1 MGELLLAAVAL
12 GALHMAAPDHW
23 APLAA
28 SLARRRYGGAALV
41 AVSALVGLTH
51 GVLSVALA
59 LIAAL
64 AGSYVLPM
72 AYIKY
77 VSIAL
82 LAALSVGVLIDA
94 VRGGGVDVGG
104 GSAAVSVLPDP
115 AAIP

>member
-94 VRGGGVDVGG
+94 VRGGGIDVG